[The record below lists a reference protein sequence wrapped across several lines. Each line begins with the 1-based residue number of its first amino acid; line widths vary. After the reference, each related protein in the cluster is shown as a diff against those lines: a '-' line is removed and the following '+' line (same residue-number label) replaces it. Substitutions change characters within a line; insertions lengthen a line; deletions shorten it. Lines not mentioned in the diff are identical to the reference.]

1 MFSIY
6 RRAIASLIQERRR
19 AAIIVGA
26 NLVLGAVALLDPIV
40 FGKVVGAVG
49 RGAAAWPYIA
59 AWAAVSALG
68 VGAGVTASIV
78 ADRLSHRRR
87 LQAMTEAFDNAVTLP
102 SALISERGTSRLV
115 RIMTA
120 GGDSL
125 FWVLLGFLREQ
136 MPALFAL
143 ALMIPVA
150 FWMNP
155 GLAGVLVALAGIYVA
170 ANLYVIR
177 RTESGQRSVDDQAQA
192 VSSRIGDVV
201 ANVSVVQAYANLYS
215 ETAKLRQLSQQLLKA
230 QFPVLN
236 WWALLIVL
244 TRSAS
249 TIALVSIYAVGGAM
263 AAHGQSSLGEIVA
276 FGGFA
281 TLLIGRLDLLSS
293 SLSRLFV
300 GLPTLKAFFALIDE
314 RQGFSDAPDARPLEN
329 ARGEVA
335 FEGVTH
341 WICDRNDLGVFDLN
355 VSVPAGATVALVGSS
370 GAGKTTMMSLLQR
383 IREPD
388 LGRITIDGR
397 DLRETTLA
405 SLRASIAVVFQEA
418 GLFNRSIGENLRMAR
433 PEATDAELQAALVA
447 AEAWEFVQDK
457 EGGLDFVIGERGQ
470 LLSGG
475 ERQRLAIARAI
486 LKNAPI
492 LILDEATSALDT
504 VTEAKVKA
512 ALDNAARGR
521 TTFVIAH
528 RLSTIVDADLI
539 LVLDKG
545 RIVERGTFA
554 DLVDQNGRFAHL
566 AREAG
571 LAPAEVI
578 PLSPRAA

>member
-6 RRAIASLIQERRR
+6 RRALSCLAEERRR
-19 AAIIVGA
+19 AAVIVGA
-26 NLVLGAVALLDPIV
+26 NLLLGVLALLDPIV
-40 FGKVVGAVG
+40 FGKVVGSLG
-49 RGAAAWPYIA
+49 SGASTWRYIT
-59 AWAAVSALG
+59 AWAALSALG
-68 VGAGVTASIV
+68 VVAGVTASIV

-87 LQAMTEAFDNAVTLP
+87 LKAMTEAFDNAVTLP
-102 SALISERGTSRLV
+102 GAKIAERGTGRVV
-115 RIMTA
+115 RIISA

-143 ALMIPVA
+143 VLLVPVA

-155 GLAGVLVALAGIYVA
+155 LLASVLAVLAIVYVT

-177 RTESGQRSVDDQAQA
+177 RTESGQRAVDDQAQE
-192 VSSRIGDVV
+192 VSNRIGDVV
-201 ANVSVVQAYANLYS
+201 SNVSVIQAYASLRS
-215 ETAKLRQLSQQLLKA
+215 ETAKLETLTRQLLKA

-236 WWALLIVL
+236 WWALLVVL

-249 TIALVSIYAVGGAM
+249 TIALVCIFTVG
-263 AAHGQSSLGEIVA
+263 AALAARGQSSLGEIVA

-281 TLLIGRLDLLSS
+281 TLLISRLDLLSS

-300 GLPTLKAFFALIDE
+300 GLPTLRAFFALIDE
-314 RQGFSDAPDARPLEN
+314 RHGFSDAPGAIPLRN

-335 FEGVTH
+335 FETVTH
-341 WICDRNDLGVFDLN
+341 WICDQNDLGVFD
-355 VSVPAGATVALVGSS
+355 VSFHVPAGATVALVGSS

-383 IREPD
+383 VREPD
-388 LGRITIDGR
+388 LGRVTIDGR
-397 DLRETTLA
+397 DIRETTLA
-405 SLRASIAVVFQEA
+405 SLRQSIAVVFQEA
-418 GLFNRSIGENLRMAR
+418 GLFNRSIAENLRMAC
-433 PEATDAELQAALVA
+433 PDATDEQLEAALVA
-447 AEAWEFVQDK
+447 AEAWEFVDK
-457 EGGLDFVIGERGQ
+457 KDGRLDFVIGERGQ

-486 LKNAPI
+486 LKDAPI

-504 VTEAKVKA
+504 VTEAKVKKALEA
-512 ALDNAARGR
+512 ASRGR
-521 TTFVIAH
+521 TTFIIAH

-545 RIVERGTFA
+545 RIVERGTFEE
-554 DLVDQNGRFAHL
+554 LVAQDGRFTRM
-566 AREAG
+566 ARESG
-571 LAPAEVI
+571 LVLGDLI
-578 PLSPRAA
+578 PLPTRAA

>member
-1 MFSIY
+1 MLSIY
-6 RRAIASLIQERRR
+6 RRALRSLAQERGRT
-19 AAIIVGA
+19 AAITAA
-26 NLVLGAVALLDPIV
+26 NLVLGALALADQIV
-40 FGKVVGAVG
+40 FGKVVDAMGDG
-49 RGAAAWPYIA
+49 PRAWPLIVV
-59 AWAAVSALG
+59 WASLSVAG
-68 VGAGVTASIV
+68 VLAGVTASIV

-87 LQAMTEAFDNAVTLP
+87 LLAMTQAFDNAVTLP
-102 SALISERGTSRLV
+102 GALVTEKGTSRLV

-143 ALMIPVA
+143 ALLIPVA
-150 FWMNP
+150 FWINP
-155 GLAGVLVALAGIYVA
+155 LLASVLAVLAVVYTV

-177 RTESGQRSVDDQAQA
+177 RTEAGQRAVDDQAQE

-201 ANVSVVQAYANLYS
+201 ANVSVVQAYANLRH
-215 ETAKLRQLSQQLLKA
+215 ETAKLEGLAHALLKA

-236 WWALLIVL
+236 WWAVLIVL

-249 TIALVSIYAVGGAM
+249 TIAMVSIFSVGAVL
-263 AAHGQSSLGEIVA
+263 AAQGRSSIGEIVA

-281 TLLIGRLDLLSS
+281 TMLIGRLDLLSNS
-293 SLSRLFV
+293 ISRLFL
-300 GLPTLKAFFALIDE
+300 GLPTLKAFFELIDE
-314 RQGFSDAPDARPLEN
+314 QRGFCDAPGAVDLADP
-329 ARGEVA
+329 RGEVV

-341 WICDRNDLGVFDLN
+341 WICDQNDLGVFDLDFQ
-355 VSVPAGATVALVGSS
+355 VPAGATVALVGAS
-370 GAGKTTMMSLLQR
+370 GAGKTTMMNLLQR
-383 IREPD
+383 LREPD
-388 LGRITIDGR
+388 LGRITVDGQDIR
-397 DLRETTLA
+397 GVTLT
-405 SLRASIAVVFQEA
+405 SLRKSIAVVFQDA
-418 GLFNRSIGENLRMAR
+418 GLFNRSIADNLRMAR
-433 PEATDAELQAALVA
+433 PEATDEHLRSALLA
-447 AEAWEFVQDK
+447 AEAWEFVDRK
-457 EGGLDFVIGERGQ
+457 EGKLDFVIGERGQ

-486 LKNAPI
+486 LKDAAI

-504 VTEAKVKA
+504 VTEAKVKK
-512 ALDNAARGR
+512 ALDTAAKGR

-545 RIVERGTFA
+545 RIVERGDFDSLA
-554 DLVDQNGRFAHL
+554 SQGGRFAAM

-571 LAPAEVI
+571 LLPAEVI
-578 PLSPRAA
+578 PLPPRAA

>member
-6 RRAIASLIQERRR
+6 RRALSCLAEERRR
-19 AAIIVGA
+19 GAVIVSA
-26 NLVLGAVALLDPIV
+26 NLLLGVLALLDPIV
-40 FGKVVGAVG
+40 FGKVVGSLG
-49 RGAAAWPYIA
+49 SGAPTWRYIA
-59 AWAAVSALG
+59 VWAGLSALG
-68 VGAGVTASIV
+68 VVAGVSASIV

-87 LQAMTEAFDNAVTLP
+87 LQAMTQAFDNAVSLP
-102 SALISERGTSRLV
+102 GTMIAERGTGRVV
-115 RIMTA
+115 RIISA

-143 ALMIPVA
+143 ALLVPVA

-155 GLAGVLVALAGIYVA
+155 PLASVLAVLAAVYVT

-177 RTESGQRSVDDQAQA
+177 RTESGQRAVDDQAQE

-201 ANVSVVQAYANLYS
+201 ANVSVIQAYASLRS
-215 ETAKLRQLSQQLLKA
+215 ETAKLETLTRQLLKA

-236 WWALLIVL
+236 WWAVLIVL

-249 TIALVSIYAVGGAM
+249 TIALVTIFTVG
-263 AAHGQSSLGEIVA
+263 AALAARGQSTLGEIVA

-281 TLLIGRLDLLSS
+281 TLLISRLDLLSA
-293 SLSRLFV
+293 SLSRMFV

-314 RQGFSDAPDARPLEN
+314 RHGFSDAPGATPLAN

-335 FEGVTH
+335 FENVTH
-341 WICDRNDLGVFDLN
+341 WICDQTDLGVFD
-355 VSVPAGATVALVGSS
+355 VTFHVPAGATVALVGTS

-383 IREPD
+383 VREPD
-388 LGRITIDGR
+388 LGRVTIDGR
-397 DLRETTLA
+397 DIREITLA
-405 SLRASIAVVFQEA
+405 SLRQSIAVVFQEA
-418 GLFNRSIGENLRMAR
+418 GLFNRSIAENLRMAC
-433 PEATDAELQAALVA
+433 PDATDEQLKAALIA
-447 AEAWEFVQDK
+447 AEAWEFVDK
-457 EGGLDFVIGERGQ
+457 KDGGLDFVIGERGQ

-486 LKNAPI
+486 LKDAPI

-504 VTEAKVKA
+504 VTEAKVKK
-512 ALDNAARGR
+512 ALDTASRGR
-521 TTFVIAH
+521 TTFIIAH
-528 RLSTIVDADLI
+528 RLSTIIDADLI

-545 RIVERGTFA
+545 RIVERGTFEELIA
-554 DLVDQNGRFAHL
+554 QDGRFTRMARESGLVLGDLV
-566 AREAG
+566 
-571 LAPAEVI
+571 
-578 PLSPRAA
+578 PLPTRAA

>member
-6 RRAIASLIQERRR
+6 RRALSCLAHERRR
-19 AAIIVGA
+19 AAVIVAA
-26 NLVLGAVALLDPIV
+26 NLLLGVLALLDPIV
-40 FGKVVGAVG
+40 FGKVVGSLG
-49 RGAAAWPYIA
+49 SGATTWRYIA
-59 AWAAVSALG
+59 AWAALSAVG
-68 VGAGVTASIV
+68 VAAGVTASIV

-87 LQAMTEAFDNAVTLP
+87 LQAMTQAFDNAVTLP
-102 SALISERGTSRLV
+102 GTLISERGTSRVV

-143 ALMIPVA
+143 ALLAPVA

-155 GLAGVLVALAGIYVA
+155 LLASVLAVLASVYVV

-177 RTESGQRSVDDQAQA
+177 RTESGQRAVDDQAQE

-201 ANVSVVQAYANLYS
+201 ANVSVIQAYANLRS
-215 ETAKLRQLSQQLLKA
+215 ETAKLERLAQQLLKA

-249 TIALVSIYAVGGAM
+249 TIALVSIFTVGAAL
-263 AAHGQSSLGEIVA
+263 AAHGKSSLGEIVA

-281 TLLIGRLDLLSS
+281 TMLIGRLDLLSS

-314 RQGFSDAPDARPLEN
+314 RRGFSDAPGALPLEN

-341 WICDRNDLGVFDLN
+341 WICDQNDLGVFDLD
-355 VSVPAGATVALVGSS
+355 VRVPAGATVALVGAS

-383 IREPD
+383 VREPD
-388 LGRITIDGR
+388 LGRVTIDGR
-397 DLRETTLA
+397 DLRDTTLS
-405 SLRASIAVVFQEA
+405 SLRQSIAVVFQEA
-418 GLFNRSIGENLRMAR
+418 GLFNRSIAENLRMAR
-433 PEATDAELQAALVA
+433 PDATDAELKAALVA
-447 AEAWEFVQDK
+447 AEAWEFVEKKD
-457 EGGLDFVIGERGQ
+457 GGLEFVIGERGQ

-486 LKNAPI
+486 LKDAPI

-504 VTEAKVKA
+504 VTEAKVKS
-512 ALDNAARGR
+512 ALDAASRGR
-521 TTFVIAH
+521 TTFIIAH
-528 RLSTIVDADLI
+528 RLSTIIDADLI

-545 RIVERGTFA
+545 RIVERGTF
-554 DLVDQNGRFAHL
+554 DGLVEQNGRFARM

-571 LAPAEVI
+571 LAPADVI

>member
-6 RRAIASLIQERRR
+6 RRALSCLAEERRR
-19 AAIIVGA
+19 AAVIVGS
-26 NLVLGAVALLDPIV
+26 NLLLGVLALLDPIV
-40 FGKVVGAVG
+40 FGKVVGSLG
-49 RGAAAWPYIA
+49 SGAPTWRYIA
-59 AWAAVSALG
+59 AWAGLSALG
-68 VGAGVTASIV
+68 VVAGVTASIV

-87 LQAMTEAFDNAVTLP
+87 LRAMTEAFDNAVTLP
-102 SALISERGTSRLV
+102 GAKIAERGTGRVV
-115 RIMTA
+115 RIISA

-143 ALMIPVA
+143 VLLVPVA

-155 GLAGVLVALAGIYVA
+155 LLASVLAVLAIVYVT
-170 ANLYVIR
+170 ANLFVIR
-177 RTESGQRSVDDQAQA
+177 RTESGQRAVDDQAQE
-192 VSSRIGDVV
+192 VSNRIGDVV
-201 ANVSVVQAYANLYS
+201 SNVSVIQAYASLRS
-215 ETAKLRQLSQQLLKA
+215 ETAQLETLTRQLLKA

-249 TIALVSIYAVGGAM
+249 TIALVCIFTVG
-263 AAHGQSSLGEIVA
+263 AALAARGQSTLGEIVA

-281 TLLIGRLDLLSS
+281 TLLISRLDLLSS

-300 GLPTLKAFFALIDE
+300 GLPTLRAFFALIDE
-314 RQGFSDAPDARPLEN
+314 RHGFSDAPGATPLQD

-335 FEGVTH
+335 FETVTH
-341 WICDRNDLGVFDLN
+341 WICDQNDLGVFD
-355 VSVPAGATVALVGSS
+355 VSFHVPAGTTVALVGSS

-383 IREPD
+383 VREPD
-388 LGRITIDGR
+388 LGRVTIDGS
-397 DLRETTLA
+397 DIRETTLA
-405 SLRASIAVVFQEA
+405 SLRQSIAVVFQEA
-418 GLFNRSIGENLRMAR
+418 GLFNRSIAENLRMAR
-433 PEATDAELQAALVA
+433 PDATDEQLKAALVA
-447 AEAWEFVQDK
+447 AEAWEFVDK
-457 EGGLDFVIGERGQ
+457 KDGGLDFVIGERGQ

-486 LKNAPI
+486 LKDAPI

-504 VTEAKVKA
+504 VTEAKVKK
-512 ALDNAARGR
+512 ALDAASRGR
-521 TTFVIAH
+521 TTFIIAH

-545 RIVERGTFA
+545 RIVERGTFEE
-554 DLVDQNGRFAHL
+554 LVAQDGRFTRM
-566 AREAG
+566 ARESG
-571 LAPAEVI
+571 LVLGDLI
-578 PLSPRAA
+578 PLPTRAA

>member
-6 RRAIASLIQERRR
+6 RRALSCLAQERRR
-19 AAIIVGA
+19 AAVIIAA
-26 NLVLGAVALLDPIV
+26 NLLLGVLALLDPIV
-40 FGKVVGAVG
+40 FGKVVGSLGSGEATWG
-49 RGAAAWPYIA
+49 HIA
-59 AWAAVSALG
+59 AWAVLSVVG
-68 VGAGVTASIV
+68 VAAGVTASIV

-87 LQAMTEAFDNAVTLP
+87 LQAMTQAFDNAVTLP
-102 SALISERGTSRLV
+102 GTLISERGTSRVV

-143 ALMIPVA
+143 ALLAPVA

-155 GLAGVLVALAGIYVA
+155 LLASVLAVLACVYVV

-177 RTESGQRSVDDQAQA
+177 RTESGQRAVDDQAQE

-201 ANVSVVQAYANLYS
+201 ANVSVIQAYANLRS
-215 ETAKLRQLSQQLLKA
+215 ETAKLERLAQQLLKA

-249 TIALVSIYAVGGAM
+249 TIALVSIFTVGATL
-263 AAHGQSSLGEIVA
+263 AAHGKSSLGEIVA

-281 TLLIGRLDLLSS
+281 TMLIGRLDLLSS

-300 GLPTLKAFFALIDE
+300 GLPTLKAFFALINE
-314 RQGFSDAPDARPLEN
+314 RHGFSDAPGAQPLEN

-335 FEGVTH
+335 FENVTH
-341 WICDRNDLGVFDLN
+341 WICDQNDLGVFDLDIR
-355 VSVPAGATVALVGSS
+355 VPAGATVALVGAS

-383 IREPD
+383 VREPD
-388 LGRITIDGR
+388 LGRVTIDGR
-397 DLRETTLA
+397 DLRDTTLS
-405 SLRASIAVVFQEA
+405 SLRQSIAVVFQEA
-418 GLFNRSIGENLRMAR
+418 GLFNRSIAENLRMAR
-433 PEATDAELQAALVA
+433 PHATDAELKAALVA
-447 AEAWEFVQDK
+447 AEAWDFVEKKDGRL
-457 EGGLDFVIGERGQ
+457 EFVIGERGQ

-486 LKNAPI
+486 LKDAPI

-504 VTEAKVKA
+504 VTEAKVKT
-512 ALDNAARGR
+512 ALDAAARGR
-521 TTFVIAH
+521 TTFIIAH
-528 RLSTIVDADLI
+528 RLSTIIDADLI

-545 RIVERGTFA
+545 RIVERGRFD
-554 DLVDQNGRFAHL
+554 DLVEQNGQFARM

-571 LAPAEVI
+571 LAPAEII

>member
-1 MFSIY
+1 MLSIY
-6 RRAIASLIQERRR
+6 RRTLSCLVHERRR
-19 AAIIVGA
+19 AATIISA
-26 NLVLGAVALLDPIV
+26 NLLLGVLALVDPII
-40 FGKVVGAVG
+40 FGKVVGSLG
-49 RGAAAWPYIA
+49 DGAATWGYIV
-59 AWAAVSALG
+59 AWAGLSALG
-68 VGAGVTASIV
+68 VAAGVIASLV
-78 ADRLSHRRR
+78 ADRLSHRQR
-87 LQAMTEAFDNAVTLP
+87 LQAMTKAFDNAVTLP
-102 SALISERGTSRLV
+102 GTLISERGTSRVV

-143 ALMIPVA
+143 ALLAPVA

-155 GLAGVLVALAGIYVA
+155 LLAGVLAALATVYVV
-170 ANLYVIR
+170 ANLYVIK
-177 RTESGQRSVDDQAQA
+177 RTERGQRAVDDQAQE

-201 ANVSVVQAYANLYS
+201 SNVSVVQAYANLRS
-215 ETAKLRQLSQQLLKA
+215 EVGQLESLAQQLLKA

-249 TIALVSIYAVGGAM
+249 TIALVTIFTVG
-263 AAHGQSSLGEIVA
+263 AALAANGKSSLGEIVA

-281 TLLIGRLDLLSS
+281 TMLIGRLDLLSS

-300 GLPTLKAFFALIDE
+300 GLPTLKAFFDLIDE
-314 RQGFSDAPDARPLEN
+314 RQGFNDAPGAQPLEKPK
-329 ARGEVA
+329 GEVA

-341 WICDRNDLGVFDLN
+341 WICDQNDLGVFDLDFK
-355 VSVPAGATVALVGSS
+355 VPAGATVALVGSS

-383 IREPD
+383 AREPD

-397 DLRETTLA
+397 DLRETTLS
-405 SLRASIAVVFQEA
+405 SLRQSIAVVFQEA
-418 GLFNRSIGENLRMAR
+418 GLFNRSIAENLRMAR
-433 PEATDAELQAALVA
+433 ADATNAQLTAALIA
-447 AEAWEFVQDK
+447 AEAWEFVERK
-457 EGGLDFVIGERGQ
+457 EGRLDFVIGERGQ

-486 LKNAPI
+486 LKDAPI

-504 VTEAKVKA
+504 VTEAKVKT
-512 ALDNAARGR
+512 ALDAASRGR
-521 TTFVIAH
+521 TTFIIAH

-545 RIVERGTFA
+545 RIVERGDFR
-554 DLVDQNGRFAHL
+554 DLVAQDGRFARM

-571 LAPAEVI
+571 MAPAQVI
-578 PLSPRAA
+578 PLPTRAA